1 MIFASLCIAMTMS
14 LFPFKG
20 EFGNLCDSI
29 DIMLLNSGRI
39 QYLDYKDDHGIS
51 YRTGAVLIDASP
63 ETVWGILED
72 IENLGSVLTHI
83 EYYRIRHG
91 STDQE
96 KGDIL
101 LEGRFVIPD
110 FPAQFTLAME
120 FDRTGKWRKWHVMS
134 AEETASFN
142 KKGIG
147 VLPSG
152 GLIKDMAGF
161 EYLEPFEDGKKT
173 VYYYAMNITSTIP
186 IPEFIK
192 NNIHDAVYARHMGM
206 IRDMAES
213 FAENPEEKVIEC
225 SGDSD
230 GT

>member
-1 MIFASLCIAMTMS
+1 MS
-14 LFPFKG
+14 LFSFKG
-20 EFGNLCDSI
+20 EFGNLRDSI

-39 QYLDYKDDHGIS
+39 QYFDYKDEHGVS
-51 YRTGAVLIDASP
+51 YSVGAVLIDASP

-91 STDQE
+91 STDE
-96 KGDIL
+96 GKGEIL
-101 LEGRFVIPD
+101 LEGRFAIPD
-110 FPAQFTLAME
+110 FPAQFTLAMD
-120 FDRTGKWRKWHVMS
+120 FDRAGKWRKWHVLT
-134 AEETASFN
+134 AEEEASFN
-142 KKGIG
+142 RRGIG

-186 IPEFIK
+186 MPEFIK
-192 NNIHDAVYARHMGM
+192 NNIHDAVYARQMDM

-213 FAENPEEKVIEC
+213 FTENPEEEVIE
-225 SGDSD
+225 
-230 GT
+230 